1 MKVIFRNNIHSENK
15 NYEKGKIYDITEKEM
30 DLYFRFCDV
39 IKMMEN
45 NIDISEITS
54 RITNG

>member
-45 NIDISEITS
+45 NIDISEITI
-54 RITNG
+54 RIKNG